1 MPTGWRSEYLC
12 AKAAG
17 SAPGSLVPVFVIM
30 HGSGGAG
37 QYLEV
42 ISKVVP
48 KIWARTNSAMVGKAR
63 GAVVF
68 VGSGSWLQCAG
79 AGARCALRG
88 GRELK
93 GELEMRGND
102 KSAGLTRWV
111 WHSAQRRWRQW
122 RRQRQKR
129 RSKVACAAF
138 GQTNNPSVAMAINDR
153 DRQSVGKRDREQ
165 QSRLLKKDGW
175 PRPRFIIRSPD
186 LSGARV
192 T

>member
-1 MPTGWRSEYLC
+1 MCKSSGVSAWFSRPGVCHYARVRRG
-12 AKAAG
+12 G
-17 SAPGSLVPVFVIM
+17 SVPRGDLEGGPKDLGAHEFG
-30 HGSGGAG
+30 HGGQGAG
-37 QYLEV
+37 
-42 ISKVVP
+42 
-48 KIWARTNSAMVGKAR
+48 GCC
-63 GAVVF
+63 F
-68 VGSGSWLQCAG
+68 VGSGSWLQFAG

-153 DRQSVGKRDREQ
+153 DRQSVGKRDLL
-165 QSRLLKKDGW
+165 SRAAIETFKKGW
-175 PRPRFIIRSPD
+175 MAATQIYYQVARLVGCSSD
-186 LSGARV
+186 LIDSLAG
-192 T
+192 